1 MRPSHEHAA
10 GGDDGPPNDEATIAT
25 PSITKLDMTPRQR
38 RRLWQHVTAIPDF
51 WQSLREIE
59 PGSIARL
66 AQLAAERRWEVIFL
80 TKRPQTVGATAQVQ
94 SQRWLESKGFSLPS
108 LFVVQ
113 GSRGRIASALSL
125 DVVVDDRPENCF
137 DVVVDSQAK
146 AILIWRESPDA
157 LPSAAQRLGVGVVAS
172 VTECL
177 NLLESVDTSAPDDE
191 SILSRFKRLLGIKQR
206 TDA

>member
-1 MRPSHEHAA
+1 
-10 GGDDGPPNDEATIAT
+10 
-25 PSITKLDMTPRQR
+25 MTPRQR
-38 RRLWQHVTAIPDF
+38 RRLWQHVTEIPDF
-51 WQSLREIE
+51 WQSLSEIE

-80 TKRPQTVGATAQVQ
+80 TKRPQTAGATAQVQ

-125 DVVVDDRPENCF
+125 DVFVDDRPENCF
-137 DVVVDSQAK
+137 VVVADSQAK
-146 AILIWRESPDA
+146 ADLIWRESPES
-157 LPSAAQRLGVGVVAS
+157 LPSAAQRLGVAVMGS
-172 VTECL
+172 LTECL
-177 NLLESVDTSAPDDE
+177 NLLEGVDAPASDDE